1 MIDKNPLQE
10 NSNKLPLAGLFYIP
24 TLFTHWARSFWAF
37 SPFLNHMR
45 KFGIFIFHGYI
56 ILSLRDNII
65 FHGDIFLSLRDIF
78 IFHRDISPVLL
89 EIKINQGTVELDG
102 ENVEEIERSKD
113 ADAEIRR
120 LISFRERTDAVARH
134 TEGETHHHDRKTNV
148 RKETLRKT
156 TAPDATHHVQQDCMG
171 NHRET
176 SHHEDEQQK
185 LEKHHSHGYP
195 LAIFPTVEMKQS
207 APVECP
213 QRDAEQ
219 QEPDQHRLHQILR
232 KASEEPSDALG
243 IEQSAREGF
252 RHRSR
257 LQPRYQHQDALAN
270 QQSASQPCSQTGQ
283 LPINRYSIPH
293 SPIPHDLSPL

>member
-1 MIDKNPLQE
+1 
-10 NSNKLPLAGLFYIP
+10 
-24 TLFTHWARSFWAF
+24 
-37 SPFLNHMR
+37 MR
-45 KFGIFIFHGYI
+45 KFCIFI
-56 ILSLRDNII
+56 S
-65 FHGDIFLSLRDIF
+65 HGDIFLSLRDIF
-78 IFHRDISPVLL
+78 IFHRGISPVLL

-120 LISFRERTDAVARH
+120 LISLRERTEAVARH
-134 TEGETHHHDRKTNV
+134 TKGETHHHDRKTNV

-156 TAPDATHHVQQDCMG
+156 AAPDATHHVQQYSMG
-171 NHRET
+171 NHCET
-176 SHHEDEQQK
+176 NHHEDEQQK

-195 LAIFPTVEMKQS
+195 LAIFPAVEMKQT

-243 IEQSAREGF
+243 IEQRAREGF

-270 QQSASQPCSQTGQ
+270 QQSASQPCPQTGQ
-283 LPINRYSIPH
+283 LPINRFPIPH
-293 SPIPHDLSPL
+293 SPIPHDLSPS